1 MPGSAPNPSILSHV
15 SLGTNQFEKAVAFY
29 DQVLGALG
37 IQRFLDLSAEVPAVA
52 FGRAYPEFW
61 IQAPCDGKPAET
73 ANGVHVA
80 FYAATTD
87 EVTLSTVRHWPPG
100 RRMTAR
106 RASGRTMV
114 SSITAASCAI
124 WTGTRSRRWPGW
136 SRRRAELTEG
146 RLRDHAL
153 ADPSVIR
160 LTR

>member
-87 EVTLSTVRHWPPG
+87 EVD
-100 RRMTAR
+100 AFY
-106 RASGRTMV
+106 RAALAAGAKDEGRTGQ
-114 SSITAASCAI
+114 TAALWRAVLRLLRA
-124 WTGTRSRRWPGW
+124 RSGW
-136 SRRRAELTEG
+136 AQDRG
-146 RLRDHAL
+146 DGL
-153 ADPSVIR
+153 AGAGAGLS
-160 LTR
+160 